1 MSALK
6 HVGRLKVSKRKL
18 IVAYRT
24 IPNDPYNA
32 LVVFTDSLS
41 ADEHDSLMRVV
52 ESAAGQQA
60 YELAE
65 AMARS
70 YLPDGRN
77 MLTAF
82 HQTGRLFKISTNDVE
97 MTPDTRSSIVLHE
110 LNLIIAQ
117 QRGVALEDLT
127 LKPEGN
133 ANASAASA
141 TANPST
147 SSAAQTV
154 LSDNTNA
161 VSATAYSN
169 EPLSDDQLAAK
180 YRSDADRLSKEAANL
195 RRMAEDLVPTKKVVA
210 TTLKKPT
217 KKQESD

>member
-32 LVVFTDSLS
+32 LVIFTDSLS
-41 ADEHDSLMRVV
+41 ADEHDSLIRVV
-52 ESAAGQQA
+52 ESASGQQA

-65 AMARS
+65 AIARS

-77 MLTAF
+77 MLSAF
-82 HQTGRLFKISTNDVE
+82 HQTGRLFKIATSDVE
-97 MTPDTRSSIVLHE
+97 MTPDTRTSVNLHE
-110 LNLIIAQ
+110 LNTIIAQ

-127 LKPEGN
+127 LKPEGS
-133 ANASAASA
+133 ANASATST

-147 SSAAQTV
+147 STAAQTV
-154 LSDNTNA
+154 LNTDTNA
-161 VSATAYSN
+161 ANTTQYST
-169 EPLSDDQLAAK
+169 EPITDEQLATK
-180 YRSDADRLSKEAANL
+180 YRSDADRLYKEAKRL
-195 RRMAEDLVPTKKVVA
+195 REMAEQLSPSKKKIVV
-210 TTLKKPT
+210 K
-217 KKQESD
+217 SDE

>member
-1 MSALK
+1 MAIK
-6 HVGRLKVSKRKL
+6 HVGRLKNNKRKL

-41 ADEHDSLMRVV
+41 ADEHDSFIRVV

-65 AMARS
+65 AMVRS

-77 MLTAF
+77 MLEAF
-82 HQTGRLFKISTNDVE
+82 HRTGRLFKIATSDVE
-97 MTPDTRSSIVLHE
+97 MTPDTRTSVNLHE
-110 LNLIIAQ
+110 LNTIIAQ
-117 QRGVALEDLT
+117 QKGVSLEDLT

-133 ANASAASA
+133 ASASTAST
-141 TANPST
+141 TANSST

-154 LSDNTNA
+154 LDDSNSNTF
-161 VSATAYSN
+161 ATQST
-169 EPLSDDQLAAK
+169 EPLTDEQLATK
-180 YRSDADRLSKEAANL
+180 YRSDADRLYKEAKRL
-195 RRMAEDLVPTKKVVA
+195 REMAETLSPTKKKIVV
-210 TTLKKPT
+210 K
-217 KKQESD
+217 SDE

>member
-127 LKPEGN
+127 LKPEGS
-133 ANASAASA
+133 ANASATST

-147 SSAAQTV
+147 STAAQTV
-154 LSDNTNA
+154 LNTDTNA
-161 VSATAYSN
+161 ANTTQYST
-169 EPLSDDQLAAK
+169 EPITDEQLATK
-180 YRSDADRLSKEAANL
+180 YRSDADRLYKEAKRL
-195 RRMAEDLVPTKKVVA
+195 REMAEQLSPSKKKIVV
-210 TTLKKPT
+210 K
-217 KKQESD
+217 SDE

>member
-6 HVGRLKVSKRKL
+6 HVGRLRVSKRKL

-24 IPNDPYNA
+24 IPNDPYNT

-52 ESAAGQQA
+52 ESASGQQA

-97 MTPDTRSSIVLHE
+97 MTPDTRTSIVLHE
-110 LNLIIAQ
+110 LNMIIAQ

-133 ANASAASA
+133 ANASTSSAAA
-141 TANPST
+141 KPST
-147 SSAAQTV
+147 SSAANTALDGVNNAANTV
-154 LSDNTNA
+154 QQST
-161 VSATAYSN
+161 
-169 EPLSDDQLAAK
+169 EPLSDDQLATK
-180 YRSDADRLSKEAANL
+180 YRSDADKLYKEAKRL
-195 RRMAEDLVPTKKVVA
+195 RDMAEELAPSKKKIVV
-210 TTLKKPT
+210 K
-217 KKQESD
+217 SDE